1 MRKDNKNYLT
11 VLIIMFLIAVA
22 VIVLFYL
29 GSKVLFYF
37 GNEITGRVVSNPT
50 VVITTPYGTSGMAPF
65 AVHAYALDSN
75 LGAGTPLTAT
85 YEWDFGDPNG
95 KYNKLRGW
103 NVAHVYDNSGTSALY
118 VNKNNAR
125 IGIGTTTPASKL
137 EVAGTFNATQGTTSL
152 RVTSDNNILIH
163 LE

>member
-103 NVAHVYDNSGTSALY
+103 NVAHVYDNSGTYTITLKITNEGGGVSTATKTVTITADTRTSIY
-118 VNKNNAR
+118 VSNSGNGN
-125 IGIGTTTPASKL
+125 
-137 EVAGTFNATQGTTSL
+137 
-152 RVTSDNNILIH
+152 DNNPGTL
-163 LE
+163 